1 MNVIFWGIFRI
12 ETFLYM
18 LKPLPPAMSGRSKP
32 NVAII
37 GAGPGGLASALLLAK
52 SGVDVTVF
60 ERSSAVGG
68 RNKVFERDGFKFDLG
83 PTFFHYPEVIED
95 IFKAIGMDAHEELR
109 LHRLEMNYRLI
120 FGQGGQ
126 LDCTSDL
133 DEMTERIRGLSG
145 DSNANAFRRYVDD
158 NRLKL
163 AKSKACLQEP
173 WYGPTDLLSK
183 RAMRVAGVLR
193 PQRSVAGDL
202 MKLFDD
208 DRLMLAMS
216 FQTKYLGMSPFN
228 CPSLFTMLAFLEY
241 EYGIFH
247 PIGGLGSV
255 SERMAN
261 IAKDLGVTFKMN
273 EAVESVIM
281 DGKTIK
287 GVRTANGEFMADKVV
302 MNADFANG
310 MTQLFPDKVRK
321 KWSNKKIDKKKYSC
335 STFMIYLGIDKT
347 YEELPHHQI
356 YASSNYEKNLED
368 IEKNHKLTWDDP
380 SIYVQNA
387 CVVDPSLAPEGCSTV
402 YALVPVS
409 HIHENIDWDKEKDAY
424 RDRIIEQIE
433 TKLGFEGLRDHIV
446 TEMVITPEDW
456 GDHCYRGAVFNLA
469 HGLDQML
476 WRRPKNQFDEI
487 NNLYL
492 VGGGTH
498 PGSGLPVIYES
509 ARISSKLLLDSLGI
523 IPDWNGVD
531 TWFESRKRS
540 KQGRA
545 ALNKTSKE
553 PSSGTPTSA

>member
-1 MNVIFWGIFRI
+1 
-12 ETFLYM
+12 
-18 LKPLPPAMSGRSKP
+18 PLRCMSSSASP
-32 NVAII
+32 SVAII

-52 SGVDVTVF
+52 AGVNVTVF
-60 ERSSAVGG
+60 ERSSGVGG
-68 RNKVFERDGFKFDLG
+68 RNKVFDRDGFKFDLG

-95 IFKAIGMDAHEELR
+95 IFQAIGRDAHEELN
-109 LHRLEMNYRLI
+109 LNKLETNYRLI
-120 FGQGGQ
+120 FGQGGE

-133 DEMTERIRGLSG
+133 DVMTERIRDLSG
-145 DSNANAFRRYVDD
+145 DKNANAFRRYVED
-158 NRLKL
+158 NRTKL
-163 AKSKACLQEP
+163 NKSKACLQEP
-173 WYGPTDLLSK
+173 WKGPTDLLAK

-193 PQRSVAGDL
+193 PHRSVAGDL

-255 SERMAN
+255 SERMAT
-261 IAKDLGVTFKMN
+261 IAKDLGVTFRMN

-287 GVRTANGEFMADKVV
+287 GVRTGKGEFFADKVV

-321 KWSNKKIDKKKYSC
+321 KWNNKKLEGKKYSC
-335 STFMIYLGIDKT
+335 STFMVYLGIDKT
-347 YEELPHHQI
+347 YEDLPHHQI
-356 YASSNYEKNLED
+356 YASANYEQNLED
-368 IEKNHKLTWDDP
+368 IEKHHKLTWDDP
-380 SIYVQNA
+380 SVYVQNA

-409 HIHENIDWDKEKDAY
+409 HIHENIDWSKEKDAY
-424 RDRIIEQIE
+424 RDRVLEQIE

-446 TEMVITPEDW
+446 TEMIITPEDW

-540 KQGRA
+540 KQGRT

>member
-1 MNVIFWGIFRI
+1 
-12 ETFLYM
+12 M
-18 LKPLPPAMSGRSKP
+18 LKAEGVAMATSATP

-52 SGVDVTVF
+52 AGVNVTVF
-60 ERSSAVGG
+60 ERSAAVGG

-95 IFKAIGMDAHEELR
+95 IFKAVGMDAHEELN
-109 LHRLEMNYRLI
+109 LHKLDLNYRLI

-133 DEMTERIRGLSG
+133 EQMTERIRDLSG
-145 DSNANAFRRYVDD
+145 DTNAEAFKRYVVD

-247 PIGGLGSV
+247 PLGGLGSV
-255 SERMAN
+255 SERMAS
-261 IAKDLGVTFKMN
+261 IAKDLGVTFRMN

-281 DGKTIK
+281 EGKTIK
-287 GVRTANGEFMADKVV
+287 GVRTAEGEFMADRVV

-310 MTQLFPDKVRK
+310 MTQLFPDTVRK
-321 KWSNKKIDKKKYSC
+321 KWSNKKLDKKKYSC
-335 STFMIYLGIDKT
+335 STFMLYLGVDRT
-347 YEELPHHQI
+347 YNDLPHHQI
-356 YASSNYEKNLED
+356 YASANYEQNLED
-368 IEKNHKLTWDDP
+368 IEKHHRITWNDP
-380 SIYVQNA
+380 SVYVQNA
-387 CVVDPSLAPEGCSTV
+387 SVTDPQLAPEGCSTV

-409 HIHENIDWDKEKDAY
+409 HVHENIDWSKEKDAY
-424 RDRIIEQIE
+424 RDRILDQIE
-433 TKLGFEGLRDHIV
+433 TKLGFENIRDHIV

-487 NNLYL
+487 KNLYL

-545 ALNKTSKE
+545 ALNKNSKE

>member
-18 LKPLPPAMSGRSKP
+18 LKPLPPAMSERSKP

-255 SERMAN
+255 SERMAS

-335 STFMIYLGIDKT
+335 STFMLYLGIDKT

>member
-1 MNVIFWGIFRI
+1 
-12 ETFLYM
+12 M
-18 LKPLPPAMSGRSKP
+18 LKCILWFMSTSVSP

-68 RNKVFERDGFKFDLG
+68 RNKVFDRDGFKFDLG

-95 IFKAIGMDAHEELR
+95 IFKALGMDAHEELN
-109 LHRLEMNYRLI
+109 LHKLDLNYRLI

-133 DEMTERIRGLSG
+133 EQMTQRIGELSG
-145 DSNANAFRRYVDD
+145 QNNANAFKRYVED
-158 NRLKL
+158 NRNKL

-173 WYGPTDLLSK
+173 WNGPADLLSK
-183 RAMRVAGVLR
+183 RAMRVASVLR
-193 PQRSVAGDL
+193 PQRSVAKDL

-247 PIGGLGSV
+247 PLGGLGSV
-255 SERMAN
+255 SERMAS
-261 IAKDLGVTFKMN
+261 IAKDLGVTFRMN

-287 GVRTANGEFMADKVV
+287 GVRTEKGAFLADRVI

-310 MTQLFPDKVRK
+310 MTQLFPDNVRK
-321 KWSNKKIDKKKYSC
+321 KWSNKKLDKKKYSC
-335 STFMIYLGIDKT
+335 STFMLYLGIDRT
-347 YEELPHHQI
+347 YDDLPHHQI
-356 YASSNYEKNLED
+356 YASANYEQNLED
-368 IEKNHKLTWDDP
+368 IEKHHKITWDDP
-380 SIYVQNA
+380 SVYVQNA
-387 CVVDPSLAPEGCSTV
+387 SVTDSSLAPEGCSTV

-409 HIHENIDWDKEKDAY
+409 HVHENIDWSKEKDAY
-424 RDRIIEQIE
+424 RDRILDQIEQ
-433 TKLGFEGLRDHIV
+433 KLGFENLRDHIV

-487 NNLYL
+487 NNLFL

-531 TWFESRKRS
+531 TWFESRRRS
-540 KQGRA
+540 RQGRA

>member
-1 MNVIFWGIFRI
+1 
-12 ETFLYM
+12 M
-18 LKPLPPAMSGRSKP
+18 LRPNAQTMTGRSQPK
-32 NVAII
+32 VAII

-68 RNKVFERDGFKFDLG
+68 RNKVFDRDGFKFDLG

-95 IFKAIGMDAHEELR
+95 IFKAIGLDAHEELN
-109 LHRLEMNYRLI
+109 LHKLDLNYRLI

-133 DEMTERIRGLSG
+133 DQMTERIRELSG
-145 DSNANAFRRYVDD
+145 DNNANAFRRYVAD

-163 AKSKACLQEP
+163 EKSKACLQEP
-173 WYGPTDLLSK
+173 WYGPSDLLSK

-193 PQRSVAGDL
+193 PQRSVAKDL

-255 SERMAN
+255 SERMAT
-261 IAKDLGVTFKMN
+261 IAKDLGVTFRMN

-287 GVRTANGEFMADKVV
+287 GVRTGKGEFFADKVV

-321 KWSNKKIDKKKYSC
+321 KWNNKKLEGKKYSC
-335 STFMIYLGIDKT
+335 STFMVYLGIDKT
-347 YEELPHHQI
+347 YEDLPHHQI
-356 YASSNYEKNLED
+356 YASANYEQNLED
-368 IEKNHKLTWDDP
+368 IEKHHKLTWDDP
-380 SIYVQNA
+380 SVYVQNA

-409 HIHENIDWDKEKDAY
+409 HIHENIDWSKEKDAY
-424 RDRIIEQIE
+424 RDRVLEQIE

-446 TEMVITPEDW
+446 TEMIITPEDW

-540 KQGRA
+540 KQGRT

>member
-1 MNVIFWGIFRI
+1 
-12 ETFLYM
+12 M
-18 LKPLPPAMSGRSKP
+18 LKCLVQTMSSSAPP

-52 SGVDVTVF
+52 SGVNVTVF
-60 ERSSAVGG
+60 ERSAAVGG
-68 RNKVFERDGFKFDLG
+68 RNKVFDRDGFKFDLG

-95 IFKAIGMDAHEELR
+95 IFKAIGMDAHEELN
-109 LHRLEMNYRLI
+109 LHKLDLNYRLI

-133 DEMTERIRGLSG
+133 EQMTARIGELSG
-145 DSNANAFRRYVDD
+145 PNNANAFKRYVED
-158 NRLKL
+158 NRTKL

-193 PQRSVAGDL
+193 PQRSVAKDL

-247 PIGGLGSV
+247 PMGGLGSV
-255 SERMAN
+255 SERMAS
-261 IAKDLGVTFKMN
+261 IAKDLGVTFRMN

-287 GVRTANGEFMADKVV
+287 GVRTANGEFFADRVV

-310 MTQLFPDKVRK
+310 MTQLFPDKVRR
-321 KWSNKKIDKKKYSC
+321 KWNNKKLDKKKYSC
-335 STFMIYLGIDKT
+335 STFMLYLGVDRT
-347 YEELPHHQI
+347 YDELPHHQI
-356 YASSNYEKNLED
+356 YASADYEQNLED
-368 IEKNHKLTWDDP
+368 IEKHHRITWDDP
-380 SIYVQNA
+380 SVYVQNA
-387 CVVDPSLAPEGCSTV
+387 CVTDPGLAPEGCSTV

-409 HIHENIDWDKEKDAY
+409 HVHENIDWNKEKDAY
-424 RDRIIEQIE
+424 RDRVLEQIE
-433 TKLGFEGLRDHIV
+433 SKLGFENLRDHIV

-545 ALNKTSKE
+545 ALDKTSKE
-553 PSSGTPTSA
+553 SSSGTPTSA

>member
-1 MNVIFWGIFRI
+1 MV
-12 ETFLYM
+12 
-18 LKPLPPAMSGRSKP
+18 KPVAEAMTGSSQPK
-32 NVAII
+32 VAII

-68 RNKVFERDGFKFDLG
+68 RNKVFDRDGFKFDLG

-95 IFKAIGMDAHEELR
+95 IFKAIGLDAHEELN
-109 LHRLEMNYRLI
+109 LHKLDLNYRLI

-133 DEMTERIRGLSG
+133 DQMTERIRELSG
-145 DSNANAFRRYVDD
+145 DNNANAFRRYVAD

-163 AKSKACLQEP
+163 EKSKACLQEP

-193 PQRSVAGDL
+193 PQRSVAKDL

-255 SERMAN
+255 SERMAS
-261 IAKDLGVTFKMN
+261 IAKDLGVTFRMN

-287 GVRTANGEFMADKVV
+287 GVRTDNGEFFADKVV

-321 KWSNKKIDKKKYSC
+321 KWNNKKLEGKKYSC
-335 STFMIYLGIDKT
+335 STFMVYLGIDKT
-347 YEELPHHQI
+347 YEQLPHHQI
-356 YASSNYEKNLED
+356 YASANYEQNLED
-368 IEKNHKLTWDDP
+368 IEKHHKLTWDDP
-380 SIYVQNA
+380 SVYVQNA
-387 CVVDPSLAPEGCSTV
+387 CVIDPSLAPEGCSTV

-409 HIHENIDWDKEKDAY
+409 HIHENIDWSKEKDAY
-424 RDRIIEQIE
+424 RDRVLEQIE

-446 TEMVITPEDW
+446 TEMIITPEDW

-553 PSSGTPTSA
+553 PSGGTPTSA

>member
-1 MNVIFWGIFRI
+1 MP
-12 ETFLYM
+12 T
-18 LKPLPPAMSGRSKP
+18 PAAQAMTGSSQPK
-32 NVAII
+32 VAII

-68 RNKVFERDGFKFDLG
+68 RNKVFDRDGFKFDLG

-95 IFKAIGMDAHEELR
+95 IFKAIGLDAHDELN
-109 LHRLEMNYRLI
+109 LHKLDLNYRLI

-133 DEMTERIRGLSG
+133 DEMTERIRALSG
-145 DSNANAFRRYVDD
+145 DNNANAFRRYVAD
-158 NRLKL
+158 NRVKL
-163 AKSKACLQEP
+163 HKSKACLQEP

-255 SERMAN
+255 SERMAS
-261 IAKDLGVTFKMN
+261 IAKDLGVTFRMN

-281 DGKTIK
+281 EGKTIK
-287 GVRTANGEFMADKVV
+287 GVRTGKGEFFADKVV
-302 MNADFANG
+302 MNADFAQG
-310 MTQLFPDKVRK
+310 MTQLFPDSVRK
-321 KWSNKKIDKKKYSC
+321 KWTNKKLDGKKYSC
-335 STFMIYLGIDKT
+335 STFMLYLGIDKT
-347 YEELPHHQI
+347 YEDLPHHQI
-356 YASSNYEKNLED
+356 YASANYQKNLED

-380 SIYVQNA
+380 SVYVQNA

-409 HIHENIDWDKEKDAY
+409 HIHENIDWSKEKDAY
-424 RDRIIEQIE
+424 RDRVLEQIE
-433 TKLGFEGLRDHIV
+433 EKLGFEGLRDHIV

>member
-1 MNVIFWGIFRI
+1 MV
-12 ETFLYM
+12 
-18 LKPLPPAMSGRSKP
+18 KPTPRAMSGRTQP

-52 SGVDVTVF
+52 SGVNVTVF

-95 IFKAIGMDAHEELR
+95 IFKAIGMDAHEELN

-145 DSNANAFRRYVDD
+145 DSNANAFRRYVAD
-158 NRLKL
+158 NRVKL
-163 AKSKACLQEP
+163 QKSKACLQEP

-255 SERMAN
+255 SERMAS

-287 GVRTANGEFMADKVV
+287 GVRTANGEFLADKVV

-321 KWSNKKIDKKKYSC
+321 KWNNKKIDKKKYSC
-335 STFMIYLGIDKT
+335 STFMVYLGIDKT

-356 YASSNYEKNLED
+356 YASSNYEQNLED

-380 SIYVQNA
+380 SVYVQNA

-424 RDRIIEQIE
+424 RDRILDQIE

-446 TEMVITPEDW
+446 TEMIITPEDW

-531 TWFESRKRS
+531 NWFESRKRS

-545 ALNKTSKE
+545 ALNKSSKE

>member
-1 MNVIFWGIFRI
+1 
-12 ETFLYM
+12 
-18 LKPLPPAMSGRSKP
+18 MSTSARPK
-32 NVAII
+32 VAII
-37 GAGPGGLASALLLAK
+37 GAGPGGLASSLLLAK

-60 ERSSAVGG
+60 ERSKAVGG
-68 RNKVFERDGFKFDLG
+68 RNKVFERDGYKFDLG

-95 IFKAIGMDAHEELR
+95 IFKAIGMDAHEELK
-109 LHRLEMNYRLI
+109 LNKLDMNYRLI

-133 DEMTERIRGLSG
+133 TEMTERIRTLSG
-145 DSNANAFRRYVDD
+145 DNNAEAFKRYVED
-158 NRLKL
+158 NSNKL
-163 AKSKACLQEP
+163 NKSKACLQEP
-173 WYGPTDLLSK
+173 WYGPTDLISK
-183 RAMRVAGVLR
+183 RAFRVASVLR

-228 CPSLFTMLAFLEY
+228 CPSLFTMLAYLEY

-247 PIGGLGSV
+247 PMGGLGSV
-255 SERMAN
+255 SERMAG
-261 IAKDLGVTFKMN
+261 IARDLGVTFRM
-273 EAVESVIM
+273 EEEVEKVIM

-287 GVRTANGEFMADKVV
+287 GVTTKEGDFLADRVI

-310 MTQLFPDKVRK
+310 MTQLFPDKSRK
-321 KWSNKKIDKKKYSC
+321 KWNNKKLDKKKYSC
-335 STFMIYLGIDKT
+335 STFMLYLGVNTTFDD
-347 YEELPHHQI
+347 LPHHQI
-356 YASSNYEKNLED
+356 YASENYESNLED
-368 IEKNHKLTWDDP
+368 IENHHRITWDDP
-380 SIYVQNA
+380 SVYVQNA
-387 CVVDPSLAPEGCSTV
+387 CVTDPGLAPEGCSTI

-409 HIHENIDWDKEKDAY
+409 HIHENINWEDEKDAY
-424 RDRIIEQIE
+424 RDRIIDQIE
-433 TKLGFEGLRDHIV
+433 AKLGFENIREHIQ
-446 TEMVITPEDW
+446 TELVITPEDW

-487 NNLYL
+487 ANLYL

-540 KQGRA
+540 KQGRN
-545 ALNKTSKE
+545 ALKQKRKE
-553 PSSGTPTSA
+553 NLPGTPTSA

>member
-1 MNVIFWGIFRI
+1 MG
-12 ETFLYM
+12 
-18 LKPLPPAMSGRSKP
+18 MSAAATPS
-32 NVAII
+32 VAII
-37 GAGPGGLASALLLAK
+37 GAGPGGLASAMLLAK
-52 SGVDVTVF
+52 SGVNVTVF

-68 RNKVFERDGFKFDLG
+68 RNKVFDRDGFKFDLG

-95 IFKAIGMDAHEELR
+95 IFKAIGMDAHEELN
-109 LHRLEMNYRLI
+109 LHKLELNYRLI
-120 FGQGGQ
+120 FGQGGE

-133 DEMTERIRGLSG
+133 DVMTERIRELSG
-145 DSNANAFRRYVDD
+145 DQNANAFRRYVKD
-158 NRLKL
+158 NRMKL
-163 AKSKACLQEP
+163 EKSKACLQEP
-173 WYGPTDLLSK
+173 WYGPSDLLSK

-193 PQRSVAGDL
+193 PQRSVAKDL

-247 PIGGLGSV
+247 PLGGLGSV
-255 SERMAN
+255 SERMAA
-261 IAKDLGVTFKMN
+261 IAKDLGVTFRMN

-281 DGKTIK
+281 DGKTIT
-287 GVRTANGEFMADKVV
+287 GVRTAKGDFMADRVV

-321 KWSNKKIDKKKYSC
+321 KWSNKKLDSKKYSC
-335 STFMIYLGIDKT
+335 STFMLYLGVDRT
-347 YEELPHHQI
+347 YDELPHHQI
-356 YASSNYEKNLED
+356 YASATYENNLED
-368 IEKNHKLTWDDP
+368 IEKHHRLTWDDP
-380 SIYVQNA
+380 SVYVQNA
-387 CVVDPSLAPEGCSTV
+387 SVTDPSLAPEGCSTV

-409 HIHENIDWDKEKDAY
+409 HVHENIDWSKEKDAY
-424 RDRIIEQIE
+424 RDRILEQIE
-433 TKLGFEGLRDHIV
+433 SKLGFENLKDHIV

-545 ALNKTSKE
+545 AVNKTSKE

>member
-1 MNVIFWGIFRI
+1 
-12 ETFLYM
+12 M
-18 LKPLPPAMSGRSKP
+18 LKAEGVAMATSATP

-52 SGVDVTVF
+52 AGVNVTVF
-60 ERSSAVGG
+60 ERSAAVGG

-95 IFKAIGMDAHEELR
+95 IFKAVGMDAHEELN
-109 LHRLEMNYRLI
+109 LHKLDLNYRLI

-133 DEMTERIRGLSG
+133 EQMTERIRDLSG
-145 DSNANAFRRYVDD
+145 DTNAEAFKRYVVD

-247 PIGGLGSV
+247 PLGGLGSV
-255 SERMAN
+255 SERMAS
-261 IAKDLGVTFKMN
+261 IAKDLGVTFRMN

-281 DGKTIK
+281 EGKTIK
-287 GVRTANGEFMADKVV
+287 GVRTAEGEFMADRVI

-310 MTQLFPDKVRK
+310 MTQLFPDTVRK
-321 KWSNKKIDKKKYSC
+321 KWSNKKLDKKKYSC
-335 STFMIYLGIDKT
+335 STFMLYLGVDRT
-347 YEELPHHQI
+347 YNDLPHHQI
-356 YASSNYEKNLED
+356 YASANYEQNLED
-368 IEKNHKLTWDDP
+368 IEKHHRITWNDP
-380 SIYVQNA
+380 SVYVQNA
-387 CVVDPSLAPEGCSTV
+387 SVTDPQLAPEGCSTV

-409 HIHENIDWDKEKDAY
+409 HVHENIDWSKEKDAY
-424 RDRIIEQIE
+424 RDRILDQIE
-433 TKLGFEGLRDHIV
+433 TKLGFENIRDHIV

-487 NNLYL
+487 KNLYL

-509 ARISSKLLLDSLGI
+509 ARISSKLLLDGLGI

>member
-1 MNVIFWGIFRI
+1 
-12 ETFLYM
+12 M

-255 SERMAN
+255 SERMAS

-335 STFMIYLGIDKT
+335 STFMLYLGIDKT

-545 ALNKTSKE
+545 ALNKSSKE

>member
-1 MNVIFWGIFRI
+1 
-12 ETFLYM
+12 M
-18 LKPLPPAMSGRSKP
+18 LKAEGVAMATSATP

-52 SGVDVTVF
+52 AGVNVTVF
-60 ERSSAVGG
+60 ERSAAVGG

-95 IFKAIGMDAHEELR
+95 IFKAIGMDAHEELN
-109 LHRLEMNYRLI
+109 LHKLDLNYRLI

-133 DEMTERIRGLSG
+133 EQMTERIRVLSG
-145 DSNANAFRRYVDD
+145 DTNAEAFKRYVVD

-247 PIGGLGSV
+247 PLGGLGSV
-255 SERMAN
+255 SERMAS
-261 IAKDLGVTFKMN
+261 IAKDLGVTFRMN

-281 DGKTIK
+281 EGKTIK
-287 GVRTANGEFMADKVV
+287 GVRTAEGEFMADRVI

-310 MTQLFPDKVRK
+310 MTQLFPDTVRK
-321 KWSNKKIDKKKYSC
+321 KWSNKKLDKKKYSC
-335 STFMIYLGIDKT
+335 STFMLYLGVDRT
-347 YEELPHHQI
+347 YNDLPHHQI
-356 YASSNYEKNLED
+356 YASANYEQNLED
-368 IEKNHKLTWDDP
+368 IEKHHRITWDDP
-380 SIYVQNA
+380 SVYVQNA
-387 CVVDPSLAPEGCSTV
+387 SVTDSQLAPEGCSTV

-409 HIHENIDWDKEKDAY
+409 HVHENIDWSKEKDAY
-424 RDRIIEQIE
+424 RDRVLEQIE
-433 TKLGFEGLRDHIV
+433 TKLGFENIRDHIV

-487 NNLYL
+487 KNLYL

-540 KQGRA
+540 KHGRA

>member
-1 MNVIFWGIFRI
+1 
-12 ETFLYM
+12 M
-18 LKPLPPAMSGRSKP
+18 LGVRAGDMAGSARPK
-32 NVAII
+32 VAII
-37 GAGPGGLASALLLAK
+37 GAGPGGLASALLLGK

-60 ERSSAVGG
+60 ERSSSVGG
-68 RNKVFERDGFKFDLG
+68 RNKVFDREGFKFDLG

-95 IFKAIGMDAHEELR
+95 IFKAVGMDAHEELN
-109 LHRLEMNYRLI
+109 LHRLDMNYRLI

-145 DSNANAFRRYVDD
+145 DGNANAFRRYVVD

-163 AKSKACLQEP
+163 EKSKACLQEP

-247 PIGGLGSV
+247 PMGGLGSV
-255 SERMAN
+255 SERMAS
-261 IAKDLGVTFKMN
+261 IAKDLGVTFRMN

-287 GVRTANGEFMADKVV
+287 GVRTSEGEFFADKVV

-310 MTQLFPDKVRK
+310 MTQLFPDTVRK
-321 KWSNKKIDKKKYSC
+321 KWSNKKLDKKKYSC
-335 STFMIYLGIDKT
+335 STFMIYLGIDKV
-347 YEELPHHQI
+347 YEDLPHHQI
-356 YASSNYEKNLED
+356 YASANYEQNLED
-368 IEKNHKLTWDDP
+368 IEKNHKLTWDDM
-380 SIYVQNA
+380 SVYVQNA

-424 RDRIIEQIE
+424 RDRVLEQIE
-433 TKLGFEGLRDHIV
+433 AKLGFENLRDHIV
-446 TEMVITPEDW
+446 TEMIITPEDW

-545 ALNKTSKE
+545 ALSKTSKE
-553 PSSGTPTSA
+553 TSGGTPTSA

>member
-1 MNVIFWGIFRI
+1 
-12 ETFLYM
+12 M
-18 LKPLPPAMSGRSKP
+18 LATAPPCMSASASP

-52 SGVDVTVF
+52 SGVNVTVF
-60 ERSSAVGG
+60 ERSAAVGG
-68 RNKVFERDGFKFDLG
+68 RNKVFDRDGFKFDLG

-95 IFKAIGMDAHEELR
+95 IFKAIGMDAHEELN
-109 LHRLEMNYRLI
+109 LHKLDLNYRLI
-120 FGQGGQ
+120 FGKGGQ

-133 DEMTERIRGLSG
+133 DQMTERIRDLSG
-145 DSNANAFRRYVDD
+145 DTNANAFRRYVVD

-202 MKLFDD
+202 LKLFDD

-255 SERMAN
+255 SERMAS
-261 IAKDLGVTFKMN
+261 IAKDLGVTFRMN

-287 GVRTANGEFMADKVV
+287 GVRTSNGEFFADRVI

-310 MTQLFPDKVRK
+310 MTQLFPDTVRK
-321 KWSNKKIDKKKYSC
+321 KWSNKKLDKKKYSC
-335 STFMIYLGIDKT
+335 STFMLYIGVDRT
-347 YEELPHHQI
+347 YDDLPHHQI
-356 YASSNYEKNLED
+356 YASKDYEQNLED
-368 IEKNHKLTWDDP
+368 IEKHHKITWDDP
-380 SIYVQNA
+380 SVYVQNA
-387 CVVDPSLAPEGCSTV
+387 CVTDPSLAPDGCSTV

-409 HIHENIDWDKEKDAY
+409 HVHENIDWSKEKDAY
-424 RDRIIEQIE
+424 RDRILDQIE
-433 TKLGFEGLRDHIV
+433 SKLGFENIRDHIV

>member
-1 MNVIFWGIFRI
+1 MNVIFQENFRN

-18 LKPLPPAMSGRSKP
+18 LKPSPTNMTGRSQP
-32 NVAII
+32 SVAII

-95 IFKAIGMDAHEELR
+95 IFKAIGMDAHEELN

-126 LDCTSDL
+126 LDCTSNL

-145 DSNANAFRRYVDD
+145 DSNADAFRRYVDD

-163 AKSKACLQEP
+163 SKSKACLQEP

-183 RAMRVAGVLR
+183 RAMRVASVLR

-255 SERMAN
+255 SARMAS
-261 IAKDLGVTFKMN
+261 IAKDLGVTFRMN

-287 GVRTANGEFMADKVV
+287 GVRTAEGEFMADKVV

-321 KWSNKKIDKKKYSC
+321 KWSNKKLDKKKYSC

-356 YASSNYEKNLED
+356 YASSNYEQNLED
-368 IEKNHKLTWDDP
+368 IEKNHKLTYDDP
-380 SIYVQNA
+380 SVYVQNA
-387 CVVDPSLAPEGCSTV
+387 CVIDPSLAPEGCSTV

-424 RDRIIEQIE
+424 RDRIIDQIE
-433 TKLGFEGLRDHIV
+433 AKLGFEGLRDHIV
-446 TEMVITPEDW
+446 TEMIITPEDW

-545 ALNKTSKE
+545 ALKKTSKE

>member
-1 MNVIFWGIFRI
+1 
-12 ETFLYM
+12 
-18 LKPLPPAMSGRSKP
+18 MSTSVPP

-68 RNKVFERDGFKFDLG
+68 RNKVFDRDGFKFDLG

-95 IFKAIGMDAHEELR
+95 IFKALGMDAHEELN
-109 LHRLEMNYRLI
+109 LHKLDLNYRLI

-133 DEMTERIRGLSG
+133 EQMTQRIGELSG
-145 DSNANAFRRYVDD
+145 QNNANAFKRYVED
-158 NRLKL
+158 NRNKL

-173 WYGPTDLLSK
+173 WNGPADLLSK
-183 RAMRVAGVLR
+183 RAMRVASVLR
-193 PQRSVAGDL
+193 PQRSVAKDL

-247 PIGGLGSV
+247 PLGGLGSV
-255 SERMAN
+255 SERMAS
-261 IAKDLGVTFKMN
+261 IAKDLGVTFRMN

-287 GVRTANGEFMADKVV
+287 GVRTEKGAFPADRVI

-310 MTQLFPDKVRK
+310 MTQLFPDNVRK
-321 KWSNKKIDKKKYSC
+321 KWSNKKLDKKKYSC
-335 STFMIYLGIDKT
+335 STFMLYLGIDRT
-347 YEELPHHQI
+347 YDDLPHHQI
-356 YASSNYEKNLED
+356 YASANYEQNLED
-368 IEKNHKLTWDDP
+368 IEKHHKITWDDP
-380 SIYVQNA
+380 SVYVQNA
-387 CVVDPSLAPEGCSTV
+387 SVTDPSLAPEGCSTV

-409 HIHENIDWDKEKDAY
+409 HVHENIDWSKEKDAY
-424 RDRIIEQIE
+424 RDRVLDQIEQ
-433 TKLGFEGLRDHIV
+433 KLGFENLRDHIV

-487 NNLYL
+487 NNLFL

-531 TWFESRKRS
+531 TWFESRRRS

>member
-1 MNVIFWGIFRI
+1 
-12 ETFLYM
+12 M
-18 LKPLPPAMSGRSKP
+18 LKPSPRDMTGRSQPK
-32 NVAII
+32 VAII

-95 IFKAIGMDAHEELR
+95 IFKAIGMDAHEELK
-109 LHRLEMNYRLI
+109 LHRLETNYRLI

-126 LDCTSDL
+126 LDCTSNL

-145 DSNANAFRRYVDD
+145 DSNADAFRRYVTD

-255 SERMAN
+255 SKRMAS

-287 GVRTANGEFMADKVV
+287 GVRTANGEFLADKVV

-335 STFMIYLGIDKT
+335 STFMVYLGIDKT

-356 YASSNYEKNLED
+356 YASSNYEQNLED

-380 SIYVQNA
+380 SVYVQNA
-387 CVVDPSLAPEGCSTV
+387 CVVDPSLAPEGSSTV

-424 RDRIIEQIE
+424 RDRIIDQIE

-446 TEMVITPEDW
+446 TEMIITPEDW

-531 TWFESRKRS
+531 VWFESRKRS

>member
-1 MNVIFWGIFRI
+1 MP
-12 ETFLYM
+12 T
-18 LKPLPPAMSGRSKP
+18 PAAWAMTGSSQPK
-32 NVAII
+32 VAII

-68 RNKVFERDGFKFDLG
+68 RNKVFDRDGFKFDLG

-95 IFKAIGMDAHEELR
+95 IFKAIGLDAHDELN
-109 LHRLEMNYRLI
+109 LHKLDLNYRLI

-133 DEMTERIRGLSG
+133 DEMTERIRALSG
-145 DSNANAFRRYVDD
+145 DNNANAFRRYVAD
-158 NRLKL
+158 NRVKL
-163 AKSKACLQEP
+163 HKSKACLQEP

-255 SERMAN
+255 SERMAS
-261 IAKDLGVTFKMN
+261 IAKDLGVTFRMN

-287 GVRTANGEFMADKVV
+287 GVRTGKGEFFADKVV
-302 MNADFANG
+302 MNADFAQG
-310 MTQLFPDKVRK
+310 MTQLFPDSVRK
-321 KWSNKKIDKKKYSC
+321 KWTNKKLDGKKYSC
-335 STFMIYLGIDKT
+335 STFMLYLGIDKT
-347 YEELPHHQI
+347 YEDLPHHQI
-356 YASSNYEKNLED
+356 YASANYQKNLED

-380 SIYVQNA
+380 SVYVQNA

-409 HIHENIDWDKEKDAY
+409 HIHENIDWSKEKDAY
-424 RDRIIEQIE
+424 RDRVLEQIE
-433 TKLGFEGLRDHIV
+433 EKLGFEGLRDHIV

-553 PSSGTPTSA
+553 PSTGTPTSA

>member
-1 MNVIFWGIFRI
+1 
-12 ETFLYM
+12 M
-18 LKPLPPAMSGRSKP
+18 LKMSAKTMPTSATP

-52 SGVDVTVF
+52 SGVNVTVF

-68 RNKVFERDGFKFDLG
+68 RNKVFDRDGFKFDLG

-95 IFKAIGMDAHEELR
+95 IFKAIGMDAHDELN
-109 LHRLEMNYRLI
+109 LHKLDLNYRLI
-120 FGQGGQ
+120 FGKGGQ

-133 DEMTERIRGLSG
+133 EQMTERIRELSG
-145 DSNANAFRRYVDD
+145 DSNAEAFKRYVVD
-158 NRLKL
+158 NRRKL

-173 WYGPTDLLSK
+173 WYGPSDLLSK

-247 PIGGLGSV
+247 PMGGLGSV
-255 SERMAN
+255 SERMAS
-261 IAKDLGVTFKMN
+261 IAKDLGVTFRMN

-287 GVRTANGEFMADKVV
+287 GVRTAEGEFMADRVI

-321 KWSNKKIDKKKYSC
+321 KWNNKKLDKKKYSC
-335 STFMIYLGIDKT
+335 STFMLYLGVDRT
-347 YEELPHHQI
+347 YNDLPHHQI
-356 YASSNYEKNLED
+356 YASANYEQNLED
-368 IEKNHKLTWDDP
+368 IEKHHKITWDDP
-380 SIYVQNA
+380 SVYVQNA
-387 CVVDPSLAPEGCSTV
+387 CVTDPQLAPEGCSTV

-409 HIHENIDWDKEKDAY
+409 HMHENIDWSKEKDAY
-424 RDRIIEQIE
+424 RDRILDQIE
-433 TKLGFEGLRDHIV
+433 SKLGFENLRDHIV
-446 TEMVITPEDW
+446 TEMIITPEDW

>member
-1 MNVIFWGIFRI
+1 MP
-12 ETFLYM
+12 T
-18 LKPLPPAMSGRSKP
+18 PAAQAMTGSSQPK
-32 NVAII
+32 VAII

-68 RNKVFERDGFKFDLG
+68 RNKVFDRDGFKFDLG

-95 IFKAIGMDAHEELR
+95 IFKAIGLDAHDELN
-109 LHRLEMNYRLI
+109 LHKLDLNYRLI

-133 DEMTERIRGLSG
+133 DEMTERIRALSG
-145 DSNANAFRRYVDD
+145 DNNANAFRRYVAD
-158 NRLKL
+158 NRVKL
-163 AKSKACLQEP
+163 HKSKACLQEP

-255 SERMAN
+255 SERMAS
-261 IAKDLGVTFKMN
+261 IAKDLGVTFRMN

-287 GVRTANGEFMADKVV
+287 GVRTGKGEFFADKVV
-302 MNADFANG
+302 MNADFAQG
-310 MTQLFPDKVRK
+310 MTQLFPDSVRK
-321 KWSNKKIDKKKYSC
+321 KWTNKKLDGKKYSC
-335 STFMIYLGIDKT
+335 STFMLYLGIDKT
-347 YEELPHHQI
+347 YEDLPHHQI
-356 YASSNYEKNLED
+356 YASANYQKNLED

-380 SIYVQNA
+380 SVYVQNA

-409 HIHENIDWDKEKDAY
+409 HIHENIDWSKEKDAY
-424 RDRIIEQIE
+424 RDRVLEQIE
-433 TKLGFEGLRDHIV
+433 EKLGFEGLRDHIV

-553 PSSGTPTSA
+553 PSTGTPTSA

>member
-1 MNVIFWGIFRI
+1 
-12 ETFLYM
+12 M
-18 LKPLPPAMSGRSKP
+18 LNGQEMAMAGSARPK
-32 NVAII
+32 VAII
-37 GAGPGGLASALLLAK
+37 GAGPGGLASSLLLAK

-68 RNKVFERDGFKFDLG
+68 RNKVFDREGFKFDLG

-95 IFKAIGMDAHEELR
+95 IFKAIGMDAHEELN
-109 LHRLEMNYRLI
+109 LHKLDLNYRLI

-145 DSNANAFRRYVDD
+145 DGNANAFRRYVVD
-158 NRLKL
+158 NRRKL
-163 AKSKACLQEP
+163 EKSKACLQEP
-173 WYGPTDLLSK
+173 WYGPSDLFSK
-183 RAMRVAGVLR
+183 RAVRVSSVLR
-193 PQRSVAGDL
+193 PHRSVAGDL

-247 PIGGLGSV
+247 PMGGLGSV
-255 SERMAN
+255 SERMAS
-261 IAKDLGVTFKMN
+261 IAKDLGVTFRMN

-287 GVRTANGEFMADKVV
+287 GVRTSQGEFFADKVV

-321 KWSNKKIDKKKYSC
+321 KWSNKKLDKKKYSC
-335 STFMIYLGIDKT
+335 STFMLYLGIDKV
-347 YEELPHHQI
+347 YEDLPHHQI
-356 YASSNYEKNLED
+356 YASSNYEQNLED

-380 SIYVQNA
+380 SVYVQNA
-387 CVVDPSLAPEGCSTV
+387 CVVDPSLAPDGCSTV

-424 RDRIIEQIE
+424 RERILEQIE
-433 TKLGFEGLRDHIV
+433 SKLGFENLRDHIV
-446 TEMVITPEDW
+446 TEMIITPEDW

>member
-1 MNVIFWGIFRI
+1 MP
-12 ETFLYM
+12 TLSAH
-18 LKPLPPAMSGRSKP
+18 AMTGSSQP
-32 NVAII
+32 SVAII

-60 ERSSAVGG
+60 ERSGAVGG

-95 IFKAIGMDAHEELR
+95 IFKAIGMDAHDELN
-109 LHRLEMNYRLI
+109 LHKLDLNYRLI

-133 DEMTERIRGLSG
+133 DQMTERIRELSG
-145 DSNANAFRRYVDD
+145 DNNADAFRRYVAD
-158 NRLKL
+158 NRVKL
-163 AKSKACLQEP
+163 SKSKACLQEP

-255 SERMAN
+255 SERMAS
-261 IAKDLGVTFKMN
+261 IARDLGVTFRMN

-287 GVRTANGEFMADKVV
+287 GVRTGKGEFFADKVV

-321 KWSNKKIDKKKYSC
+321 KWSNKKLEGKKYSC
-335 STFMIYLGIDKT
+335 STFMLYLGIDKT
-347 YEELPHHQI
+347 YESLPHHQI
-356 YASSNYEKNLED
+356 YASANYQENLED
-368 IEKNHKLTWDDP
+368 IEKNHRLTYDDM
-380 SIYVQNA
+380 SVYVQNA

-409 HIHENIDWDKEKDAY
+409 HIHENIDWSKEKDTY
-424 RDRIIEQIE
+424 RDRVLEQIE
-433 TKLGFEGLRDHIV
+433 EKLGFEGLRDHIV

-553 PSSGTPTSA
+553 PSSGTPSSA

>member
-1 MNVIFWGIFRI
+1 
-12 ETFLYM
+12 M
-18 LKPLPPAMSGRSKP
+18 LKAKGYRMATSATP

-52 SGVDVTVF
+52 AGVNVTVF
-60 ERSSAVGG
+60 ERSAAVGG

-95 IFKAIGMDAHEELR
+95 IFKAVGMDAHEELN
-109 LHRLEMNYRLI
+109 LHKLDLNYRLI

-133 DEMTERIRGLSG
+133 EQMTDRIRELSG
-145 DSNANAFRRYVDD
+145 DSNAEAFKRYVVD

-173 WYGPTDLLSK
+173 WYGPSDLLSK

-247 PIGGLGSV
+247 PLGGLGSV
-255 SERMAN
+255 SERMAS
-261 IAKDLGVTFKMN
+261 IAKDLGVTFRMN

-281 DGKTIK
+281 EGKTIK
-287 GVRTANGEFMADKVV
+287 GVRTAEGEFMADRVI

-310 MTQLFPDKVRK
+310 MTQLFPDTVRK
-321 KWSNKKIDKKKYSC
+321 KWSNKKLDKKKYSC
-335 STFMIYLGIDKT
+335 STFMLYLGVDRT
-347 YEELPHHQI
+347 YNDLPHHQI
-356 YASSNYEKNLED
+356 YASANYEQNLED
-368 IEKNHKLTWDDP
+368 IEKHHKITWDDP
-380 SIYVQNA
+380 SVYVQNA
-387 CVVDPSLAPEGCSTV
+387 SVTDPQLAPEGCSTV

-409 HIHENIDWDKEKDAY
+409 HVHENIDWSKEKDAY
-424 RDRIIEQIE
+424 RDRILDQIE
-433 TKLGFEGLRDHIV
+433 TKLGFENIRDHIV

-487 NNLYL
+487 KNLYL

>member
-1 MNVIFWGIFRI
+1 MLNEQ
-12 ETFLYM
+12 ETDM
-18 LKPLPPAMSGRSKP
+18 AGSARPK
-32 NVAII
+32 VAII
-37 GAGPGGLASALLLAK
+37 GAGPGGLASALLLGK

-60 ERSSAVGG
+60 ERSSSVGG
-68 RNKVFERDGFKFDLG
+68 RNKVFDREGFKFDLG

-95 IFKAIGMDAHEELR
+95 IFKAVGMDAHEELN
-109 LHRLEMNYRLI
+109 LHRLDMNYRLI

-133 DEMTERIRGLSG
+133 DQMTERIRELSG
-145 DSNANAFRRYVDD
+145 DNNADAFRRYVAD

-163 AKSKACLQEP
+163 EKSKACLQEP

-183 RAMRVAGVLR
+183 RAMRVSSVLR
-193 PQRSVAGDL
+193 PHRSVAGDL

-247 PIGGLGSV
+247 PMGGLGSV
-255 SERMAN
+255 SERMAS
-261 IAKDLGVTFKMN
+261 IAKDLGVTFRMN

-287 GVRTANGEFMADKVV
+287 GVRTSEGEFFADKVV

-310 MTQLFPDKVRK
+310 MTQLFPDTVRK
-321 KWSNKKIDKKKYSC
+321 KWSNKKLDKKKYSC
-335 STFMIYLGIDKT
+335 STFMIYLGIDKV
-347 YEELPHHQI
+347 YEDLPHHQI
-356 YASSNYEKNLED
+356 YASSNYEQNLED

-380 SIYVQNA
+380 SVYVQNA

-424 RDRIIEQIE
+424 RDRVLEQIE
-433 TKLGFEGLRDHIV
+433 AKLGFENLRDHIV
-446 TEMVITPEDW
+446 TEMIITPEDW

>member
-1 MNVIFWGIFRI
+1 
-12 ETFLYM
+12 M
-18 LKPLPPAMSGRSKP
+18 LRPTARAMTGSSQPK
-32 NVAII
+32 VAII

-68 RNKVFERDGFKFDLG
+68 RNKVFDRDGFKFDLG

-95 IFKAIGMDAHEELR
+95 IFKAIGLDAHEELN
-109 LHRLEMNYRLI
+109 LHKLDLNYRLI

-133 DEMTERIRGLSG
+133 DQMTERIRELSG
-145 DSNANAFRRYVDD
+145 DNNANAFRRYVAD

-163 AKSKACLQEP
+163 EKSKACLQEP
-173 WYGPTDLLSK
+173 WYGPSDLLSK

-193 PQRSVAGDL
+193 PQRSVAKDL

-255 SERMAN
+255 SERMAT
-261 IAKDLGVTFKMN
+261 IAKDLGVTFRMN

-287 GVRTANGEFMADKVV
+287 GVRTGKGEFFADKVV

-321 KWSNKKIDKKKYSC
+321 KWNNKKLEGKKYSC
-335 STFMIYLGIDKT
+335 STFMVYLGIDKT
-347 YEELPHHQI
+347 YEDLPHHQI
-356 YASSNYEKNLED
+356 YASANYEQNLED
-368 IEKNHKLTWDDP
+368 IEKHHKLTWDDP
-380 SIYVQNA
+380 SVYVQNA

-409 HIHENIDWDKEKDAY
+409 HIHENIDWSKEKDAY
-424 RDRIIEQIE
+424 RDRVLEQIE

-446 TEMVITPEDW
+446 TEMIITPEDW

-553 PSSGTPTSA
+553 PSSGTPSSA